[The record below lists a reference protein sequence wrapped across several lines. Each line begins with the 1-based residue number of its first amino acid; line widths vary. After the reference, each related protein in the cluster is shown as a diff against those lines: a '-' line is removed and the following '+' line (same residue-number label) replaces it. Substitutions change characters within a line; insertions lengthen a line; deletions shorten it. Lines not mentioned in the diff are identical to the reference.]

1 MNKALILLTLSFV
14 SLGSLHAQ
22 QCSDLDKVE
31 FNAPTT
37 SDVKEHVVPS
47 DGGDHHFVSTFDK
60 VCRYQSN
67 AVAPTQYCV
76 TTSSTQVAITSAVE
90 SGELTNLLFS
100 HFIGANA
107 KGGLQTGVNGATA
120 TTGGT
125 AAGAVRDC
133 VTSCDVTI
141 QLDASA
147 DGVGIKVTFPPSTV
161 WTQPVADGISC
172 GPVLDPTFA
181 PPCDPSD
188 PSCCPS
194 QSQVAPGQVG
204 ALTQPP
210 LECPPEGCPCTPP
223 IVSPIIIDTE
233 GEGFHLTSAENGVT
247 FDIRGDGQPMR
258 ISWTAPGY
266 HNAFL
271 ALDRDGSGAITSGKE
286 LFGNVTA
293 QPQSATPNGF
303 LALAEFDKPE
313 NGGNG
318 DGVIDEHD
326 AVFSKLVLWIDDNHD
341 GISQPSELHKLSEFG
356 IHSLSVS
363 YFESRKTDEFGNQFR
378 YKARVNPREQDRDS
392 RDETVAGEVGR
403 WAYDVFFVSK

>member
-14 SLGSLHAQ
+14 SLVSLHAQ
-22 QCSDLDKVE
+22 QCSDLDKVQ
-31 FNAPTT
+31 FRDLPT
-37 SDVKEHVVPS
+37 SGVEEHVVPS
-47 DGGDHHFVSTFDK
+47 DGGDHHFVSSFDK

-67 AVAPTQYCV
+67 AVAPTQYCD
-76 TTSSTQVAITSAVE
+76 TTSSTQVTITSAVE

-125 AAGAVRDC
+125 AAGTVRDC
-133 VTSCDVTI
+133 VTSCDVT
-141 QLDASA
+141 
-147 DGVGIKVTFPPSTV
+147 VGISGSSNGIGLSVTFPPSNV
-161 WTQPVADGISC
+161 WAKEVSDGISC

-181 PPCDPSD
+181 PPPPCNPLPRAGGIVMDDDTDP
-188 PSCCPS
+188 
-194 QSQVAPGQVG
+194 VI
-204 ALTQPP
+204 
-210 LECPPEGCPCTPP
+210 CTT
-223 IVSPIIIDTE
+223 PIIIDTE

-271 ALDRDGSGAITSGKE
+271 ALDRDGNGAITSGKE
-286 LFGNVTA
+286 LFGNITA

-318 DGVIDEHD
+318 DGVIDEQD
-326 AVFSKLVLWIDDNHD
+326 AVFSKLVLWIDDDHD
-341 GISQPSELHKLSEFG
+341 GISQPGELHGLSEFG
-356 IHSLSVS
+356 IHSLSIS

-378 YKARVNPREQDRDS
+378 YKARVNPRKEDRDS

-403 WAYDVFFVSK
+403 WAYDVFFVTK

>member
-14 SLGSLHAQ
+14 SLVSLHAQ
-22 QCSDLDKVE
+22 QCSDLDKVQ
-31 FNAPTT
+31 FRDLPT
-37 SDVKEHVVPS
+37 SGVEEHVVPS
-47 DGGDHHFVSTFDK
+47 DGGDHHFVSSFDK

-67 AVAPTQYCV
+67 AVAPTQYCD
-76 TTSSTQVAITSAVE
+76 TTSSTQVTITSAVE

-125 AAGAVRDC
+125 AAGTVRDC
-133 VTSCDVTI
+133 VTSCDVT
-141 QLDASA
+141 
-147 DGVGIKVTFPPSTV
+147 VGISGSSNGIGLSVTFPPSNV
-161 WTQPVADGISC
+161 WAKEVSDGISC

-181 PPCDPSD
+181 PPP
-188 PSCCPS
+188 
-194 QSQVAPGQVG
+194 
-204 ALTQPP
+204 
-210 LECPPEGCPCTPP
+210 PCTPLP
-223 IVSPIIIDTE
+223 RAGGIVMDDDTDPVICTTPIIIDTE

-271 ALDRDGSGAITSGKE
+271 ALDRDGNGAITSGKE
-286 LFGNVTA
+286 LFGNITA

-318 DGVIDEHD
+318 DGVIDEQD
-326 AVFSKLVLWIDDNHD
+326 AVFSKLVLWIDDDHD
-341 GISQPSELHKLSEFG
+341 GISQPGELHGLSEFG
-356 IHSLSVS
+356 IHSLSIS

-378 YKARVNPREQDRDS
+378 YKARVNPRKEDRDS

-403 WAYDVFFVSK
+403 WAYDVFFVTK